1 MMSGRLWRPTLVQR
15 VFLAVLLAFVFVLLA
30 LQAYMYVNFRQS
42 LAVDQ
47 GLSKLGR
54 SLTQAISQL
63 DDEASVRAVIVS
75 TETIYKT
82 LRISG
87 NPPGTLRFQLWDRG
101 GRLVYSSPG
110 IQGELLAGPLRQVT
124 TQDIGGE
131 PYWVYQDETPHWSL
145 RLAEPERTFAKVLHN
160 NTRNML
166 PYLLLAFPIV
176 LLPVWLAVKHGLR
189 PLRRLA
195 DGIGHRKATDLSPL
209 GVDPPY
215 AELRPLTSALE
226 RMLQQLRDKVQ
237 RERAFVHDAA
247 HELRTPMAVIAAQ
260 AHALAGAGTDEDRAR
275 AQAHLEQAIAR
286 ASHLTQQLLD
296 LALLDEA
303 QPAAPRRIDVAQFA
317 REILAQAAPRALAR
331 RIELTFDAADNL
343 GASIDVPAF
352 QSILE
357 NLLNNA
363 IRYVHDGGQVA
374 VTLRAED
381 EGMVLTVADD
391 GPGIPATER
400 EQVFERFYRGA
411 GHEASGSG
419 LGLSIVRQAV
429 ARMEGRVEVTEG
441 LSNKGVA
448 FRVVLPVVSEG

>member
-1 MMSGRLWRPTLVQR
+1 MRTLWRATLVQR

-30 LQAYMYVNFRQS
+30 LQAYMYVSFRQS

-54 SLTQAISQL
+54 SLAQAIGQL
-63 DDEASVRAVIVS
+63 DDEARARAVVAS
-75 TETIYKT
+75 AETIYKT
-82 LRISG
+82 MRISG
-87 NPPGTLRFQLWDRG
+87 NAAGTLRFQLWSREG
-101 GRLVYSSPG
+101 KLIHSSP
-110 IQGELLAGPLRQVT
+110 ELRGDVLAGPVRQVT
-124 TQDIGGE
+124 TQRVDGE
-131 PYWVYQDETPHWSL
+131 PYWVYQDETPRWSL
-145 RLAEPERTFAKVLHN
+145 RMAEPERTFAKVLSN

-176 LLPVWLAVKHGLR
+176 LLPVWFAVKHGLR

-195 DGIGHRKATDLSPL
+195 DGIGHRKASDLSPL

-226 RMLQQLRDKVQ
+226 RMLQQLRDKVE

-260 AHALAGAGTDEDRAR
+260 AHALAGADSSESRGR

-296 LALLDEA
+296 LALLDDGL
-303 QPAAPRRIDVAQFA
+303 PAAAKRVDVAQLA
-317 REILAQAAPRALAR
+317 REILAQAAPGAMAR
-331 RIELTFDAADNL
+331 GIELTFEAPDGLTAP
-343 GASIDVPAF
+343 IDVPAF

-363 IRYVHDGGQVA
+363 IRYVQQGAQVA
-374 VTLRAED
+374 VMLREENKTL
-381 EGMVLTVADD
+381 VLTVADD
-391 GPGIPATER
+391 GPGILQAER
-400 EQVFERFYRGA
+400 ERVFERFYRGA

-419 LGLSIVRQAV
+419 LGLAIVRQAA

-441 LSNKGVA
+441 LAKKGVG
-448 FRVVLPVVSEG
+448 FRVVLPVGPRG